1 MKRFTIQIFSIIFLA
16 SCTMD
21 KPDVNPPIT
30 EQDDLVE
37 TLHGVEVADP
47 YRWLEDFTSD
57 RAATW
62 EQLQND
68 YTAQFIQQTKL
79 KRAIKN
85 DLEEIWDGESI
96 STPYVQNGNT
106 FYYYN
111 EGEWQHSKL
120 MMKSC
125 ITDCAA
131 EVLIDPNT
139 FSEDGTFSLGGTSI
153 SPDGKL
159 IAYAVSDGG
168 SDWRTWYV
176 MDIASRELLPDV
188 IEWSKFSGAVWAKDN
203 SGFYY
208 QRYDTPEEELLV
220 DINEQ
225 PKLMFHTLGTNQID
239 DTIIYENPAQPRWGW
254 SISISE
260 NNAYKIL
267 SISDGTE
274 EKNRVYIQTT
284 DSNEFLPVIDELIGE
299 YAYLTSLDN
308 VLFFYSTENASNGKV
323 VTLTIQDGAF
333 VWNDLIAES
342 MLPIRSVNII
352 NKKILVTYLVD
363 TLSKVKTFDL
373 NGSFLEDFLF
383 AEAGTIGGF
392 YGGIDD
398 EETYFNFTNY
408 ITPSKIYK
416 LNLNT
421 MEYALFW
428 EEELTNFDSSDF
440 TTKLWFYESKDG
452 TKVPLHISYRSNV
465 EVNEQTPVLLYGY
478 GGFDIAILPGFRKSY
493 LAWMNQGGVVAVANL
508 RGGSEYGV
516 AWHEAGMLFNKQ
528 NVFDD
533 FAYAAKY
540 LHTMKIGSAQTTA
553 IEGRSNGG
561 LLVGATMLQN
571 PELFKVALPGVGVM
585 DMLRFHKFTIGWA
598 WTSDYG
604 SPDDKAA
611 FMNLLAYS
619 PYHNIEDGRCY
630 PTTLVITSNRDDRV
644 VPSHSYKFAAR
655 LQAAQGCEN
664 PILIRI
670 EDRAGHGAGT
680 PRSKSIDAI
689 SDIYSFTLNEILKD
703 L

>member
-120 MMKSC
+120 MMKPC

-373 NGSFLEDFLF
+373 NGSFLEDFQF

>member
-1 MKRFTIQIFSIIFLA
+1 M
-16 SCTMD
+16 
-21 KPDVNPPIT
+21 
-30 EQDDLVE
+30 
-37 TLHGVEVADP
+37 
-47 YRWLEDFTSD
+47 
-57 RAATW
+57 
-62 EQLQND
+62 
-68 YTAQFIQQTKL
+68 
-79 KRAIKN
+79 
-85 DLEEIWDGESI
+85 
-96 STPYVQNGNT
+96 
-106 FYYYN
+106 
-111 EGEWQHSKL
+111 
-120 MMKSC
+120 
-125 ITDCAA
+125 
-131 EVLIDPNT
+131 
-139 FSEDGTFSLGGTSI
+139 
-153 SPDGKL
+153 

-239 DTIIYENPAQPRWGW
+239 DTIIYENPAQPRWSW

-342 MLPIRSVNII
+342 MFPIRSVNII

-373 NGSFLEDFLF
+373 NGSFLEDFQF

-452 TKVPLHISYRSNV
+452 TKVPLHISYRSNI

-540 LHTMKIGSAQTTA
+540 LHAMKIGSAQTTA

>member
-30 EQDDLVE
+30 EQDGLVE

-342 MLPIRSVNII
+342 MFPIRSVNII

-373 NGSFLEDFLF
+373 NGSFLEDFQF
-383 AEAGTIGGF
+383 IEAGTIGGF